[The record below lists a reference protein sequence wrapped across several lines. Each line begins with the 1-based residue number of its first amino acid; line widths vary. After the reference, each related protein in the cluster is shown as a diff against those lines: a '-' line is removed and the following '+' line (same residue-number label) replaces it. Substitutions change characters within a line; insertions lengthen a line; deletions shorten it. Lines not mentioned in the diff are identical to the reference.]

1 MMNDLCECGDFSAY
15 YLEKDGSINTSN
27 KDNLNPS
34 SFQMK
39 HFYFMTSCNALF
51 DYHGPN
57 RTSEYKILPKPY
69 SEPPPCWFEP
79 PPCTACYHEAS
90 GMWYDHTLQD
100 CKVVNLFHTRLEY
113 DSSYQDHSAHHI
125 KLYSLKTNSWKKI
138 ECKDYEYSSSQ
149 HWTQSCDRSS
159 AACVSG
165 TFYHAMYEA
174 ILSFDIST
182 ETFSR
187 LPLPD
192 GWFHKRSYIL
202 EYKGLLS
209 ALVFSDNE
217 DSVPWKYDDHATRKY
232 QFWIMRD
239 GLWTR
244 DEMVFHIP
252 GMERPIWFSQDGML
266 LYFES
271 LRHELVLFDCA
282 TGKLKYLSV
291 NSPMRCPKMVEIF
304 GVSCL
309 EEDQVKQED
318 DEDNTLSKISLIL
331 DLDAL
336 SLESEAMMNDMVEA
350 GMVDTT
356 EAEVIMDNTRIE
368 GAPPLRRNNG
378 NQLDRNRWIGYS
390 DEPDPEV
397 SETKCASCLQLDIC
411 PKPKLDIFVNYCDC
425 IPEIYF
431 VAYSLEEDGTLS
443 PKYFIHIPTFLSE
456 QRYYFTTA
464 SCNGLFHFYDRI
476 SRSQALWNPTTG
488 GYKIL
493 PKPLVEL
500 NPCIRHSLNSTGLWY
515 DHKFEDYKVLNI
527 VSAYIKDERGYV
539 PDVSYH
545 IELYSLE
552 LNSWKR
558 IPCPDFDC
566 GEESNGACI
575 DGVFYCRASLKGQ
588 SGFILSFD
596 FSTETLS
603 SLPSPLPSLDRPDH
617 YYFLEYKGLLS
628 ALACWF
634 DEDNRYQDEVP
645 LKYELWI
652 MSNGSWT
659 RESIFHIRGV
669 QLPVWFSQDGKLL
682 YLASMTDE
690 LVMFDRATGEL
701 KHLGIDWSS
710 AGFRNTPMMIPFFE
724 SFVQLN

>member
-15 YLEKDGSINTSN
+15 YLETDGSINISN
-27 KDNLNPS
+27 KDNINPS

-39 HFYFMTSCNALF
+39 HFYFMTSCNALLNF
-51 DYHGPN
+51 HGPK
-57 RTSEYKILPKPY
+57 RSSEYKILPKPY
-69 SEPPPCWFEP
+69 SEPSPCWFEP

-90 GMWYDHTLQD
+90 GMWYDHSLQD
-100 CKVVNLFHTRLEY
+100 CKVVNLVHTRFEY
-113 DSSYQDHSAHHI
+113 ESSYDDHSAHHI
-125 KLYSLKTNSWKKI
+125 ELYSLKTNSWKRI
-138 ECKDYEYSSSQ
+138 ECKDYEYSHSQ
-149 HWTQSCDRSS
+149 DWTQSCDVSS

-165 TFYHAMYEA
+165 TFYYTMYEA

-192 GWFHKRSYIL
+192 GWFHERSYIL
-202 EYKGLLS
+202 VYKGLLS

-217 DSVPWKYDDHATRKY
+217 DSVPRKYDDRATRKY

-239 GLWTR
+239 GLWRR
-244 DEMVFHIP
+244 DDMVFHIP
-252 GMERPIWFSQDGML
+252 GMERPIWFSPDGML

-271 LRHELVLFDCA
+271 LRNELVLFDCA
-282 TGKLKYLSV
+282 TGKVKYLIA

-309 EEDQVKQED
+309 EEVKQED
-318 DEDNTLSKISLIL
+318 DEDNTLSRIRLIP
-331 DLDAL
+331 DAF
-336 SLESEAMMNDMVEA
+336 SLEWEAMMNDTMEA
-350 GMVDTT
+350 GMVNT
-356 EAEVIMDNTRIE
+356 EEVIMDNTRIE

-397 SETKCASCLQLDIC
+397 SETKCASCLQLDMC
-411 PKPKLDIFVNYCDC
+411 PNPNPNPNPKPDIFVNYCDC
-425 IPEIYF
+425 LPNYYF

-456 QRYYFTTA
+456 QGYYFTSA
-464 SCNGLFHFYDRI
+464 SCNGLFHFYDRG
-476 SRSQALWNPTTG
+476 SGSQALWNPTTG

-500 NPCIRHSLNSTGLWY
+500 NPRITHSLNSTGLWY
-515 DHKFEDYKVLNI
+515 DHKFEDYKLLNI
-527 VSAYIKDERGYV
+527 VSAFIEDERGYLL
-539 PDVSYH
+539 DVRYH
-545 IELYSLE
+545 IELYSLK

-558 IPCPDFDC
+558 IPCPDFRC

-575 DGVFYCRASLKGQ
+575 AGVFYCRARRV
-588 SGFILSFD
+588 ILSFD

-603 SLPSPLPSLDRPDH
+603 ILPSPLTSLDDMCDH
-617 YYFLEYKGLLS
+617 YFFMEYKGLLS
-628 ALACWF
+628 VLACWY
-634 DEDNRYQDEVP
+634 DEDIRHSAVP
-645 LKYELWI
+645 VKYELWI

-669 QLPVWFSQDGKLL
+669 QLPVWFSQDGKQL
-682 YLASMTDE
+682 YLASATDE
-690 LVMFDRATGEL
+690 LVMFDRDTGEL
-701 KHLGIDWSS
+701 KHLGIDWAS
-710 AGFRNTPMMIPFFE
+710 AGSRSRPMMIPFFE